1 MYGAPQEIAKK
12 LESINTV
19 FSEINEVFW
28 PFFEFNKNRPAI
40 CNPRLFHIRRSF
52 QRKPNQISTGRND
65 ISAVTCHPLM
75 EPRSQAPKAIR
86 RLKRQ
91 LSLRPAGPMTPCES
105 APTLLITAAECS
117 SSKQSWSI
125 WQIMEGS
132 CILKLISSSSSV
144 LGCEDANKEL
154 LNFSLS
160 TCASHKNRI
169 PKERATNQRVPTQ
182 LHLAA
187 KKAHGPPPR
196 TDLSIHRLRNC
207 GHWLALKCLS
217 QRCLHHFLNGQL
229 SPRPRKRSCYKPQP
243 KLCSYPKSL
252 FCLEN
257 FWGNCHRNSFSVC
270 AGSGFPSCLRQVNS
284 WKGPRL
290 PIAKSS
296 RKFADSPKP
305 CFGESR
311 PSI

>member
-12 LESINTV
+12 IESINTV

-132 CILKLISSSSSV
+132 CILISKLISSSSSV

-169 PKERATNQRVPTQ
+169 PKERATNQRVNAPHNYT
-182 LHLAA
+182 L
-187 KKAHGPPPR
+187 
-196 TDLSIHRLRNC
+196 
-207 GHWLALKCLS
+207 
-217 QRCLHHFLNGQL
+217 
-229 SPRPRKRSCYKPQP
+229 RPRKHMVHHLARIYRFIGWGIVDTGSHWNVCHNDACITFSMGSWALARGRDLATNLSPSFAAILKVSFVWRISEETATGIPFLYVQEVD
-243 KLCSYPKSL
+243 SL
-252 FCLEN
+252 PVF
-257 FWGNCHRNSFSVC
+257 
-270 AGSGFPSCLRQVNS
+270 
-284 WKGPRL
+284 
-290 PIAKSS
+290 AK
-296 RKFADSPKP
+296 
-305 CFGESR
+305 
-311 PSI
+311 